1 MKYKIL
7 FIDEEKDQ
15 HDNFLDYMDKIED
28 KVEVKC
34 LYPEENI
41 EAMIQVFEDEHPDAI
56 VTDHQLN
63 EIKTE
68 IQYNVSYNGAELVN
82 AYRDIRPNFPCFVIT
97 SYDNDAIS
105 TSKDVNLV
113 YVKILMNGG
122 EEGAK
127 AKFHDKMVEQ
137 IDKYKKSIDEA
148 QSELTSLV
156 QKKQDKGLTLHEED
170 IISSRVPRCPA
181 GGPAL
186 RETPDRSWTCP
197 GRTRISTGASFSP
210 SASVIP
216 LRMTSRARSDTPP
229 RMST

>member
-97 SYDNDAIS
+97 SYDI
-105 TSKDVNLV
+105 TMPFL
-113 YVKILMNGG
+113 
-122 EEGAK
+122 
-127 AKFHDKMVEQ
+127 HRKM
-137 IDKYKKSIDEA
+137 
-148 QSELTSLV
+148 
-156 QKKQDKGLTLHEED
+156 
-170 IISSRVPRCPA
+170 
-181 GGPAL
+181 
-186 RETPDRSWTCP
+186 
-197 GRTRISTGASFSP
+197 
-210 SASVIP
+210 
-216 LRMTSRARSDTPP
+216 
-229 RMST
+229 

>member
-82 AYRDIRPNFPCFVIT
+82 AYRQIT
-97 SYDNDAIS
+97 I
-105 TSKDVNLV
+105 
-113 YVKILMNGG
+113 
-122 EEGAK
+122 
-127 AKFHDKMVEQ
+127 
-137 IDKYKKSIDEA
+137 
-148 QSELTSLV
+148 
-156 QKKQDKGLTLHEED
+156 
-170 IISSRVPRCPA
+170 
-181 GGPAL
+181 
-186 RETPDRSWTCP
+186 
-197 GRTRISTGASFSP
+197 
-210 SASVIP
+210 
-216 LRMTSRARSDTPP
+216 
-229 RMST
+229 

>member
-97 SYDNDAIS
+97 FYDNDAIS

-148 QSELTSLV
+148 QIELTALV
-156 QKKQDKGLTLHEED
+156 QKKQEKGLTLHEED
-170 IISSRVPRCPA
+170 RLVELDSFLEKSLDSYTALPA
-181 GGPAL
+181 
-186 RETPDRSWTCP
+186 DIKRSE
-197 GRTRISTGASFSP
+197 SLEHLSE
-210 SASVIP
+210 VIDKVDEI
-216 LRMTSRARSDTPP
+216 LAKLD
-229 RMST
+229 